1 MAASAVRW
9 RSALCALAFA
19 VLSLGTARAA
29 DEVARLGPEDVLAAV
44 DATHPLVAAARARV
58 RGAEGERVASEGAL
72 DPTLKAKV
80 QAKPG
85 AWDSQSVTLGAPL
98 RVWGGDVSAGWS
110 RGVGDF
116 EPWQGDLGTAA
127 AGEAVVGWTLPLL
140 RDSWTDRRRT
150 TRDRAGRELD
160 VAAAE
165 VRARTLEVRRAAL
178 HRYWDWV
185 AAGARVRVAQGLLDL
200 ANVRDTAFA
209 AQVELGDAAAIVR
222 EDSRRLVLERTDR
235 LVQARRA
242 LEQARIELSM
252 HLRDADGRRV
262 LAQDSVLPVALV
274 APVDATRP
282 VAIEAA
288 LALARER
295 RPELA
300 RLDALRAQVDLDA
313 RLQANQVLPSLDVIG
328 EGTVPLDGEKR
339 AWKLGAQT
347 DWTIGARPA
356 RGRLEAARAGL
367 ARLDEER
374 TFARDRVDADVL
386 DAASALDAARARLG
400 VVSTLT
406 GVAARVAEAERA
418 RFAIGD
424 SNLIFVNQREI
435 AVAEA
440 ELLVIDATL
449 AACRGWVDWLAAQG
463 VLGE

>member
-1 MAASAVRW
+1 
-9 RSALCALAFA
+9 L
-19 VLSLGTARAA
+19 LSLGTANAA
-29 DEVARLGPEDVLAAV
+29 DDVAQLRPEDVLAAV
-44 DATHPLVAAARARV
+44 DTSHPLLAAARARA
-58 RGAEGERVASEGAL
+58 RGAEGERVAAEGAL

-85 AWDSQSVTLGAPL
+85 TWDAQTVTLGAPL
-98 RVWGGDVSAGWS
+98 RLWGGDVSAGWS

-127 AGEAVVGWTLPLL
+127 PGEAVVGWTLPLL

-150 TRDRAGRELD
+150 TRDRAERELD
-160 VAAAE
+160 VAAAD

-185 AAGARVRVAQGLLDL
+185 AAGARVRVAQGLFDL
-200 ANVRDTAFA
+200 ASVRDTAFA
-209 AQVELGDAAAIVR
+209 AQVQLGDAAAIVR

-252 HLRDADGRRV
+252 HLRDLDGRRV
-262 LAQDSVLPVALV
+262 LAQDSVLPVALA

-282 VAIEAA
+282 VGVEAA
-288 LALARER
+288 QAVARER

-300 RLDALRAQVDLDA
+300 RLAALRAQVDLDA
-313 RLQANQVLPSLDVIG
+313 RLQANQALPSLDVIG

-339 AWKLGAQT
+339 SWKLGAQT

-367 ARLDEER
+367 ARLDEEL

-449 AACRGWVDWLAAQG
+449 AACKGWVDWLAAQG

>member
-1 MAASAVRW
+1 MVPLKLYPAGYHTGKSVPLPYAS
-9 RSALCALAFA
+9 LASQKGHM
-19 VLSLGTARAA
+19 SLYLFGCYMEPKDA
-29 DEVARLGPEDVLAAV
+29 ARLTREFK
-44 DATHPLVAAARARV
+44 ARGKKLDMGKSCV
-58 RGAEGERVASEGAL
+58 RF
-72 DPTLKAKV
+72 K
-80 QAKPG
+80 
-85 AWDSQSVTLGAPL
+85 
-98 RVWGGDVSAGWS
+98 
-110 RGVGDF
+110 
-116 EPWQGDLGTAA
+116 
-127 AGEAVVGWTLPLL
+127 
-140 RDSWTDRRRT
+140 
-150 TRDRAGRELD
+150 
-160 VAAAE
+160 
-165 VRARTLEVRRAAL
+165 TLE
-178 HRYWDWV
+178 
-185 AAGARVRVAQGLLDL
+185 DL
-200 ANVRDTAFA
+200 
-209 AQVELGDAAAIVR
+209 
-222 EDSRRLVLERTDR
+222 
-235 LVQARRA
+235 
-242 LEQARIELSM
+242 
-252 HLRDADGRRV
+252 
-262 LAQDSVLPVALV
+262 P
-274 APVDATRP
+274 
-282 VAIEAA
+282 
-288 LALARER
+288 
-295 RPELA
+295 
-300 RLDALRAQVDLDA
+300 
-313 RLQANQVLPSLDVIG
+313 LDVIG